1 MTIKQALKEVDVI
14 QKVISNQT
22 KVSLSFNE
30 VGTDEEMRL
39 YSKENGIHLHSPSM
53 ESPYYFMVLFVG
65 VNIDVILRGKSKKV
79 KISY

>member
-22 KVSLSFNE
+22 KVSLSFNN
-30 VGTDEEMRL
+30 VGSDEELRL
-39 YSKENGIHLHSPSM
+39 YSEENGVHLHSPSI
-53 ESPYYFMVLFVG
+53 ESPYYFMVLFIG
-65 VNIDVILRGKSKKV
+65 KNIDVILRGVSKEV